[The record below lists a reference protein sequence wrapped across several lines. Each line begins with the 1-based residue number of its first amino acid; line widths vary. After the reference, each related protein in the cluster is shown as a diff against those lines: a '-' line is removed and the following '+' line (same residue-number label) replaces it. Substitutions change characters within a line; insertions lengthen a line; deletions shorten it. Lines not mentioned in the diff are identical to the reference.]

1 MVPTLKQ
8 FQTVEDLLDDS
19 DSDDQFVERIQPVR
33 RQITN
38 QSQEFTRLG
47 TRQLDPRQEP
57 AAERPQVDILQ
68 IIEQNEKKNEPLLEQ
83 IVNQEAQLLSC
94 DQEHSVQK
102 KEIIKFD

>member
-19 DSDDQFVERIQPVR
+19 DSDDQFVERIQPMR
-33 RQITN
+33 RQLTN

-47 TRQLDPRQEP
+47 ARQLDPRQEP

-83 IVNQEAQLLSC
+83 IVN
-94 DQEHSVQK
+94 
-102 KEIIKFD
+102 